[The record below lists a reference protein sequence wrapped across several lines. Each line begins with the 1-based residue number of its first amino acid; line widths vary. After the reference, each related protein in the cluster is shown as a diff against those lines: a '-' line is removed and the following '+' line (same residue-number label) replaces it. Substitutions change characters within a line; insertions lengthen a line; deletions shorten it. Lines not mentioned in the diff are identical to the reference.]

1 MTVSPTTQCEAER
14 VRVSIENA
22 SLKDR
27 ISRLDQGGAGLVSS
41 SVARS
46 QGSVSTPGCLK
57 PKRPLTQFATP
68 GGAGPGASSAAY
80 SSSVDIGGGSFM
92 TPCPKVSHP
101 GAALAYS
108 QYKTPPP
115 RRPIGN
121 NSDVGAGGF
130 SSGGGLAATES
141 GSEGAAAGSAVAVRF
156 EQLLSRDVLSGRV
169 AAFAGGAAG
178 ALLVSQELG
187 IAGGS
192 RGSLRHGV
200 TKVRCVR

>member
-1 MTVSPTTQCEAER
+1 MPSPTTQCEAER

-41 SVARS
+41 SVARARS
-46 QGSVSTPGCLK
+46 QGSVSNPGCPK
-57 PKRPLTQFATP
+57 PKQTLSQSATP
-68 GGAGPGASSAAY
+68 RGAGPGASSVAY
-80 SSSVDIGGGSFM
+80 SSSVDIGSSSFM
-92 TPCPKVSHP
+92 TPCPKGSHP

-108 QYKTPPP
+108 QYKTPAP
-115 RRPIGN
+115 RRPIDN
-121 NSDVGAGGF
+121 LDV
-130 SSGGGLAATES
+130 SGGGGSSGLGLVATES
-141 GSEGAAAGSAVAVRF
+141 GSEGAAAGSTVAVRF
-156 EQLLSRDVLSGRV
+156 EHLLSRDVLSGRV

-200 TKVRCVR
+200 TKVRCAR

>member
-1 MTVSPTTQCEAER
+1 MPSPTTQCEAER

-27 ISRLDQGGAGLVSS
+27 LSRLDQGGAGLVSS

-46 QGSVSTPGCLK
+46 QGSVSTPGCPK
-57 PKRPLTQFATP
+57 PKQALSQFATP
-68 GGAGPGASSAAY
+68 GGAGPGASSVAY
-80 SSSVDIGGGSFM
+80 SSSADIGSSSFM
-92 TPCPKVSHP
+92 TPCPKVSNRDP
-101 GAALAYS
+101 AVAYS
-108 QYKTPPP
+108 QFKTPPP
-115 RRPIGN
+115 RRRIGN
-121 NSDVGAGGF
+121 LDVGAGGG
-130 SSGGGLAATES
+130 SGGWGLAATES
-141 GSEGAAAGSAVAVRF
+141 GSEGEAAGSTVAVRF

-187 IAGGS
+187 IVGGS